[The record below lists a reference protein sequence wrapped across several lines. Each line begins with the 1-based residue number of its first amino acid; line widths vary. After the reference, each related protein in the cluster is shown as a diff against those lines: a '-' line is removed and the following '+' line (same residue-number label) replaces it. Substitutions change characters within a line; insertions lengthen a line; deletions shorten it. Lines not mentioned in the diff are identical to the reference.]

1 MKIIVGLGNPGKD
14 LQNTRHSLGFSVLGY
29 LAKKYGGNFEFD
41 KNLES
46 EISEIKIAGKKVLL
60 AKPQTFMNNSG
71 QAIRKL
77 VKNLKFKVPDLAVV
91 HDDLDIPFGKTKLS
105 FGRSSAGHKG
115 VESVVKALKTD
126 KFYRIRIGTFDNQ
139 LAKIRKM
146 KDKKK
151 RLQAMN
157 KFVLGSF
164 SPSEKSKAARMVKQA
179 AEKAVS
185 I

>member
-1 MKIIVGLGNPGKD
+1 M
-14 LQNTRHSLGFSVLGY
+14 
-29 LAKKYGGNFEFD
+29 
-41 KNLES
+41 
-46 EISEIKIAGKKVLL
+46 
-60 AKPQTFMNNSG
+60 
-71 QAIRKL
+71 
-77 VKNLKFKVPDLAVV
+77 
-91 HDDLDIPFGKTKLS
+91 DIPFGKTKLS